1 MSNTDRTQE
10 LTTRVSALS
19 MGLDSC
25 LAALAVAYGH
35 EARQKIELLRDD
47 LIRRFKQSDVPAD
60 RDLEHVEI
68 VGPAIEAL
76 QTIFDDALR
85 KLPEQ

>member
-1 MSNTDRTQE
+1 MKRVKRSNFSATISFAASSN
-10 LTTRVSALS
+10 LTF
-19 MGLDSC
+19 
-25 LAALAVAYGH
+25 
-35 EARQKIELLRDD
+35 Q
-47 LIRRFKQSDVPAD
+47 QD